1 MRVGKLGS
9 IGKLSGST
17 KLKPSTSPPVE
28 GKGYLKTSSGET
40 FATKGGN
47 KFKVKQS
54 WKIIKAHKRAKRLTM
69 E

>member
-28 GKGYLKTSSGET
+28 EKGYLKTSSGES
-40 FATKGGN
+40 FVTKEGS
-47 KFKVKQS
+47 KFKVKQ
-54 WKIIKAHKRAKRLTM
+54 
-69 E
+69 

>member
-47 KFKVKQS
+47 KFKVKQ
-54 WKIIKAHKRAKRLTM
+54 
-69 E
+69 